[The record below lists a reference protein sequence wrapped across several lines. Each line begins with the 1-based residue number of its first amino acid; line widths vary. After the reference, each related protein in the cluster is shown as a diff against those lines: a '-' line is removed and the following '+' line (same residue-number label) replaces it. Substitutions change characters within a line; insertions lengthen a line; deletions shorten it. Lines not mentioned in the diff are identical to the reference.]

1 MSTPDAARPAPS
13 APLGSS
19 VQSAPSAASGPPWPA
34 CASASVDLR
43 GGGAPSASPVAASGP
58 VPGPAADARPLVA
71 LRLVVNNHPGVMSH
85 VCGLFARRAFN
96 VEAILCTP
104 VNGGEVSRIW
114 LLVVDD
120 ERLEQ
125 MVRQVRKLHDVLDV
139 RRQPAGGEAF
149 ARLADCMAAWE
160 RETAG

>member
-1 MSTPDAARPAPS
+1 MSTPDAARHTPS
-13 APLGSS
+13 GLSGP
-19 VQSAPSAASGPPWPA
+19 SGPPWPA
-34 CASASVDLR
+34 CASAPVELR
-43 GGGAPSASPVAASGP
+43 AGAAPAASPAASPDASPDAASGP
-58 VPGPAADARPLVA
+58 VPGPVADARPLVA

-125 MVRQVRKLHDVLDV
+125 MVRQVRKLHDVLGV

>member
-1 MSTPDAARPAPS
+1 MPMPDIARPGQPAGTAPS
-13 APLGSS
+13 
-19 VQSAPSAASGPPWPA
+19 
-34 CASASVDLR
+34 
-43 GGGAPSASPVAASGP
+43 
-58 VPGPAADARPLVA
+58 ARPLVA
-71 LRLVVNNHPGVMSH
+71 LRLTVNNHPGVMSH

-104 VNGGEVSRIW
+104 VNGGQVSRIW
-114 LLVVDD
+114 LLVAED

-139 RRQPAGGEAF
+139 RRRPAGGEAF